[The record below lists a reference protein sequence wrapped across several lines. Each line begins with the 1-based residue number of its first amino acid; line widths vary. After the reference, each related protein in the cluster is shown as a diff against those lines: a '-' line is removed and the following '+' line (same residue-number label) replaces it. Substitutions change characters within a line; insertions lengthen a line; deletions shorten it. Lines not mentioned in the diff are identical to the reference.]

1 MPLKPLPIAFL
12 ISRCTVVIEAAV
24 ARVRRGRFRIFWG
37 LRYRGASGI
46 VLGCTEIPLLARP
59 EDSPVPV
66 FDTTEIH
73 ARRVVEWALE
83 DLA

>member
-1 MPLKPLPIAFL
+1 MTR
-12 ISRCTVVIEAAV
+12 SRTAVIDTAV

-37 LRYRGASGI
+37 LGYRGARRI
-46 VLGCTEIPLLARP
+46 VLGCTEIPLLVRP
-59 EDSPVPV
+59 EDSPIPV

-73 ARRVVEWALE
+73 ARRAVEWVLE